1 MWVVNGTNLFMAVG
15 DFGVI
20 LPVHVTGIQIGQNDS
35 ALFCVRKKAG
45 NRELVLEKT
54 IPVVPNQDI
63 QLILTEEDT
72 ALLSA
77 GLYSY
82 SLDLFRDGVFL
93 CNLVALGSFK
103 VGEK

>member
-15 DFGVI
+15 DFGVV
-20 LPVHVTGIQIGQNDS
+20 LPVRVSGIQLGANDS
-35 ALFCVRKKAG
+35 AKLCIRSKSGTKDI
-45 NRELVLEKT
+45 VLEKT
-54 IPVVPNQDI
+54 FSVVPEQDI
-63 QLILTEEDT
+63 QIVFTEVET
-72 ALLSA
+72 NQLPI

-93 CNLVALGSFK
+93 CNIVPLGSFK